1 MSTGRVGAILVLV
14 ILSRKRYNGL
24 VEVVYR
30 RFYFL
35 DKLPSILNCLGDFD
49 KHLENQID
57 GILFGD

>member
-1 MSTGRVGAILVLV
+1 M
-14 ILSRKRYNGL
+14 RYNGL

-57 GILFGD
+57 GILFGDDP